1 MVMMVS
7 NSGDCG
13 NMVSAL
19 YFPLCSQAEG
29 QSISFLGESIASQ
42 GSALCSV
49 LYLHTSQSDVDRWQD
64 HTHSQAATDLFETKC
79 FQAPRVGQC

>member
-42 GSALCSV
+42 GSALCS
-49 LYLHTSQSDVDRWQD
+49 TS
-64 HTHSQAATDLFETKC
+64 TPLSQM
-79 FQAPRVGQC
+79 